1 MNGVKLLRI
10 YGKDFGISGV
20 RSMRFVVMTS
30 VDEVGELL
38 FHFLHVVVE
47 GDLLRSGFSLV
58 CVVTMTVMDE
68 VRELLEERGA
78 VESMRFVL
86 SMVGVVSVSVMDV
99 IRELLF
105 HLLHVV
111 VEGDLGIILL
121 IHSPVIIG

>member
-47 GDLLRSGFSLV
+47 GDLSRSGFSL
-58 CVVTMTVMDE
+58 
-68 VRELLEERGA
+68 
-78 VESMRFVL
+78 
-86 SMVGVVSVSVMDV
+86 VGVVSVSVMDEV
-99 IRELLF
+99 RELLF